1 MRFLK
6 IRKIINGNIKINIFA
21 NAFNSVL
28 FTGYIP
34 FASGT
39 FGSAFALLFL
49 LIPGFDNIF
58 IISLLSAVCF
68 VLCLLTASK
77 MLKKFGDDP
86 SVLVIDEVIGMW
98 VTLIVFKI
106 LNGFSE
112 PFSLIY
118 VIITFLMFRFFD
130 IVKIQPAGYFDRMKN
145 VFGVLMDD
153 IVAGVYAGVISYLIV
168 LLIKLF

>member
-1 MRFLK
+1 MRLSK
-6 IRKIINGNIKINIFA
+6 SRHILNGNVKINIFT
-21 NAFNSVL
+21 NAFNSAL

-58 IISLLSAVCF
+58 VMSFLSAVF
-68 VLCLLTASK
+68 FLICLLTASK

-98 VTLIVFKI
+98 AALIVFKL
-106 LNGFSE
+106 LNGFFE
-112 PFSLIY
+112 PVNLIS
-118 VIITFLMFRFFD
+118 VIVTFFMFRFFD
-130 IVKIQPAGYFDRMKN
+130 IVKLQPAGYFDRMKS
-145 VFGVLMDD
+145 VLGVLMDD
-153 IVAGVYAGVISYLIV
+153 VVAGVYAGVISYPIV
-168 LLIKLF
+168 LLIKLI